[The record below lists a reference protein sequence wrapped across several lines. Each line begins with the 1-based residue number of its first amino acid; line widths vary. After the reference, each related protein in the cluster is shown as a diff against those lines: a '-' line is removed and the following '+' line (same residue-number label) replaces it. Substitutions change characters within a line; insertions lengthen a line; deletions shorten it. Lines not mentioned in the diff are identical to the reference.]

1 MKYITNLR
9 YIGIDIYPVHHQSQQ
24 FLTHTIKL
32 QHLIIQKNVI
42 IISIN
47 YKIYFYHTQLIP
59 NRTNENTSQNPR
71 SYFLNMINNNH
82 QFHSFTKTPNLMKS
96 III

>member
-1 MKYITNLR
+1 MQYIINLR
-9 YIGIDIYPVHHQSQQ
+9 YIGIDIYSVHHRFQQ
-24 FLTHTIKL
+24 FLTHAIKL
-32 QHLIIQKNVI
+32 QHLIIQKNII

-59 NRTNENTSQNPR
+59 NRTNENTSQNSK

-82 QFHSFTKTPNLMKS
+82 QSHSFTKTSNLMKS